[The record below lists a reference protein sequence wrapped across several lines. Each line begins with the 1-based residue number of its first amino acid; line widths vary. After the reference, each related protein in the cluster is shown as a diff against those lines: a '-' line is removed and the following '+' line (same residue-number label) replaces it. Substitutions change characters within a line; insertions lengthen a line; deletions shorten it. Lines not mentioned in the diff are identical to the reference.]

1 MTIMHIKQKA
11 DQTTPE
17 YESIFSPLNSKYTFD
32 HFVVGDSNRLAY
44 EAAKAAADNP
54 ANVYN
59 PLFIYGDVAQG
70 TTHLLNAIGHSI
82 QKSSPELLV
91 CYCSAEKFMHNLVDH
106 LRSKDMD
113 TFRKLHRD
121 VDVFLIDEIDF
132 LSGKT
137 GTQEELINTI
147 KALYEAKKQIVIGA
161 RMHPNKIPDFD
172 KGLRSLFLWGLTAEI
187 KTPDLKTKLYI
198 IQKKVEAM
206 GISIPSDVISF
217 LAAIK
222 RRNIRELEGMLI
234 LLEAFSRIQ
243 NIAITLDMAKEK
255 LRDIISYPDMKIK
268 MAFDIGGVLGKY
280 PNVFRPMVSA
290 LQKGGAEVFVLT
302 DITDIKVAQEQLS
315 RYEYIFS
322 PEMILCADFEKYG
335 ERCKSVLIKEYGIDV
350 LIDDH
355 PGYCAD
361 SGCVSLFVWPDP
373 LVPYESIDKK
383 CIATNDDTVP

>member
-17 YESIFSPLNSKYTFD
+17 YESIFSPLNSKYTID

-113 TFRKLHRD
+113 TFRKLHRN
-121 VDVFLIDEIDF
+121 VDVFLIDEIGF

-137 GTQEELINTI
+137 GTQEELLNTI

-198 IQKKVEAM
+198 IQKKVDVM

-222 RRNIRELEGMLI
+222 TRHIRELEGMLI
-234 LLEAFSRIQ
+234 LLAACSRIQ
-243 NIAITLDMAKEK
+243 NIAITLDMAREK

-268 MAFDIGGVLGKY
+268 KAFLRYRRRSRKI
-280 PNVFRPMVSA
+280 
-290 LQKGGAEVFVLT
+290 
-302 DITDIKVAQEQLS
+302 S
-315 RYEYIFS
+315 RYFHFDDLS
-322 PEMILCADFEKYG
+322 PPKRRSRGLCD
-335 ERCKSVLIKEYGIDV
+335 
-350 LIDDH
+350 
-355 PGYCAD
+355 
-361 SGCVSLFVWPDP
+361 
-373 LVPYESIDKK
+373 
-383 CIATNDDTVP
+383 N